1 MVDIVRHK
9 DAITR
14 KAVPK
19 DCVIGEDL
27 GRDTLLKCCQGR
39 GSKAAT
45 QLLANVKKRGARTG
59 ETSQENA
66 YFESM
71 RTGAQFL
78 ESMF

>member
-27 GRDTLLKCCQGR
+27 GRDTLLKCCQGKS
-39 GSKAAT
+39 SKAVI
-45 QLLANVKKRGARTG
+45 QLIANVKKEDRGLGRLVRKMLT
-59 ETSQENA
+59 
-66 YFESM
+66 
-71 RTGAQFL
+71 L
-78 ESMF
+78 